1 MNQTLIA
8 NTPTIK
14 RWSRPTLAAGVLPHA
29 RPCGSY
35 QSPRNRQLCAKRPKT
50 NGMLADANRPF
61 DGPVIPFQDVIE
73 ILRRSKSAV
82 LLQRVGSA
90 AKFEFRPI

>member
-1 MNQTLIA
+1 
-8 NTPTIK
+8 
-14 RWSRPTLAAGVLPHA
+14 
-29 RPCGSY
+29 
-35 QSPRNRQLCAKRPKT
+35 LCAKRPKT